1 MASQGLFH
9 SCAPPVISSNASA
22 TRRSKE
28 TQLSR
33 SLANAA
39 IFHAASNA
47 ARKANGTVEVG
58 SGSIDLYVDV
68 STPNGASVAPMCD
81 GGFIPPSPVI

>member
-9 SCAPPVISSNASA
+9 CYAPPVISSNASA

-28 TQLSR
+28 IVPGALHSFTVLPSSSSSAPGLDDTQVSR

-47 ARKANGTVEVG
+47 ARNANGTVR
-58 SGSIDLYVDV
+58 S
-68 STPNGASVAPMCD
+68 
-81 GGFIPPSPVI
+81 